1 MLLRV
6 NRKKKAR
13 IKRWRQTMSW
23 YLFRKKNKCRRKTIN
38 RVQFDD
44 DFIIKVF
51 EHSRS
56 VFQIMVFINGSIAA
70 VIFAKDFSL
79 YREMIG
85 VIFSGII
92 LSFILKSLSIGAL
105 FGYARSER
113 NDSFTRT
120 LSMFLE
126 TLSVIVLSVSLAF
139 SIQFYPYK
147 NHIVVK
153 TITTDITTTDIK
165 NIHPEKSCFVIIP
178 PYL

>member
-1 MLLRV
+1 
-6 NRKKKAR
+6 
-13 IKRWRQTMSW
+13 MSW

-153 TITTDITTTDIK
+153 LLLRILQLLILRIYILK
-165 NIHPEKSCFVIIP
+165 NHVLSSFHLIYEMLNKCLS
-178 PYL
+178 

>member
-1 MLLRV
+1 
-6 NRKKKAR
+6 
-13 IKRWRQTMSW
+13 MSW

-139 SIQFYPYK
+139 SIQFYHIKTILWLKLLLRILQLLILRIYILK
-147 NHIVVK
+147 NHVLSSFHLIYEMLNK
-153 TITTDITTTDIK
+153 CL
-165 NIHPEKSCFVIIP
+165 S
-178 PYL
+178 